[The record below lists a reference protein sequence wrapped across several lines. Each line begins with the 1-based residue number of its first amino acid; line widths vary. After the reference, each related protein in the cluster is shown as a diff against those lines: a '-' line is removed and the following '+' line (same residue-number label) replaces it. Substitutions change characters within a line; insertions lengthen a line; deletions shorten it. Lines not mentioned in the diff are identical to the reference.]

1 MDTEETTEIDGGMSM
16 LKPGDKVKMNDH
28 YHVSGA
34 NQGRVWMVASEP
46 WMVCGTWVVKL
57 EGRAGGYA
65 VDGLDLVEE

>member
-1 MDTEETTEIDGGMSM
+1 M

-28 YHVSGA
+28 YHVSSA
-34 NQGRVWMVASEP
+34 NQGRVWTVTSEP

-57 EGRAGGYA
+57 EGRASGYA